1 MECRI
6 GITGAGIISAL
17 GVGLEETYRALIE
30 ERCAIAPIR
39 FLETLHKDMP
49 CGEVPYSLSELKSMC
64 NLPQNKIIPRS
75 SALGILAARQALEQ
89 ARITKENKLAFIN
102 ATTVG
107 GVDITEQHITHY
119 LSDNTHDKYLY
130 YHTDGV
136 ETEIIAK
143 ALEADVLY
151 CDVLSTACSAAANA
165 IALAAMLIQSGR
177 YDIVLAGGSESL
189 SRYHLNGFN
198 SLMILDSK
206 PCRPFSA
213 DRAGLN
219 LGEGAGFIV
228 LESEKSL
235 KNRGV
240 EPMAYLT
247 GFGNSCD
254 AFHQTASS
262 AEGEGALLAMKMAL
276 NMSGLQPNQIDYIN
290 AHGTGT
296 SNNDTSEAAAIR
308 RLFGPNALPPISS
321 TKSAHGHPTSAAA
334 AIEAIIA
341 LISIERGIIPAN
353 LNFSGA
359 DAQVG
364 FTPNLHCQKG
374 VKVTNVLSN
383 SFGFGGNDSSL
394 IFSAPHQQSQ
404 QPQELQLP
412 LPQSTKIFLCGV
424 GTAMGEDSE
433 YKKFFPP
440 LVARRLSGIIKRSYV
455 AAQEAVKESGIEL
468 PEAIVTGT
476 GLGCVEDTESFML
489 QMIANNEQLLNPSKF
504 ISSTPNTIGSQIA
517 LMSGNHGWNSTHVND
532 NFAFEGTMLEAFLLL
547 KNNLASSAL
556 VVGAEQVTPN
566 LTKLLERCTLWQGN
580 NIKSGAAAFVLS
592 DKPLQSCMASVE
604 AISIH
609 PALYGSVDFEA
620 ALRSFLSS
628 DKTGTTSATES
639 ISKVL
644 LSFNSSTPEWK
655 IAEQLLQE
663 AKLQDFKPQSGEWF
677 TAVSYAMA
685 MGAKELADS
694 AAPQN
699 MLIINGRNGSY
710 SFILLSSYIKNN

>member
-1 MECRI
+1 
-6 GITGAGIISAL
+6 
-17 GVGLEETYRALIE
+17 
-30 ERCAIAPIR
+30 
-39 FLETLHKDMP
+39 
-49 CGEVPYSLSELKSMC
+49 
-64 NLPQNKIIPRS
+64 
-75 SALGILAARQALEQ
+75 
-89 ARITKENKLAFIN
+89 
-102 ATTVG
+102 
-107 GVDITEQHITHY
+107 
-119 LSDNTHDKYLY
+119 
-130 YHTDGV
+130 
-136 ETEIIAK
+136 
-143 ALEADVLY
+143 
-151 CDVLSTACSAAANA
+151 
-165 IALAAMLIQSGR
+165 
-177 YDIVLAGGSESL
+177 
-189 SRYHLNGFN
+189 
-198 SLMILDSK
+198 
-206 PCRPFSA
+206 
-213 DRAGLN
+213 
-219 LGEGAGFIV
+219 
-228 LESEKSL
+228 
-235 KNRGV
+235 
-240 EPMAYLT
+240 
-247 GFGNSCD
+247 
-254 AFHQTASS
+254 
-262 AEGEGALLAMKMAL
+262 MKMAL

-334 AIEAIIA
+334 AIEAVIA

-353 LNFSGA
+353 LNFSCA

-394 IFSAPHQQSQ
+394 IFSAP
-404 QPQELQLP
+404 QPQEEH
-412 LPQSTKIFLCGV
+412 LPQPQPPQSSKIFLCGV

-455 AAQEAVKESGIEL
+455 AAQEALKESGIEL

-532 NFAFEGTMLEAFLLL
+532 NFAFEGAMLEAFMLL

-556 VVGAEQVTPN
+556 VIGAEQVTPN
-566 LTKLLERCTLWQGN
+566 LAKILERCTLWQGN
-580 NIKSGAAAFVLS
+580 SIKSGAVAFLLS

-604 AISIH
+604 AITIH

-620 ALRSFLSS
+620 ALCEFL
-628 DKTGTTSATES
+628 TSVSGS
-639 ISKVL
+639 ISRVL
-644 LSFNSSTPEWK
+644 LSFNSLSAEWS
-655 IAEQLLQE
+655 IAQKVLPK

-694 AAPQN
+694 ATPQN

-710 SFILLSSYIKNN
+710 SFMLLSSYIKNN